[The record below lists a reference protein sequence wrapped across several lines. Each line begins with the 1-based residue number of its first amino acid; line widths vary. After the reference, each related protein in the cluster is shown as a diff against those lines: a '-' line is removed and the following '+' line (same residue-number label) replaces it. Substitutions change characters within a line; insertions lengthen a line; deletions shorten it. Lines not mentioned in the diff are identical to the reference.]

1 MFWIAFLAVA
11 LSWMMIKLGILSA
24 TASVLMFVVKLL
36 LLVILGG
43 LIAAV
48 WSKFRGKA
56 AK

>member
-36 LLVILGG
+36 LFVILVG